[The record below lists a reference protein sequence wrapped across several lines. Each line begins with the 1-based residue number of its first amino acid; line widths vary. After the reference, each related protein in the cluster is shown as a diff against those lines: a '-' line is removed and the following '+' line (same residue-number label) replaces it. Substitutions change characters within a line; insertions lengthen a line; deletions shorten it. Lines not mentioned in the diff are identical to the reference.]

1 MAEAEN
7 SDPIPAATVVLL
19 RNGDSGVEVLM
30 LRKNAKIDFGGM
42 WVFPG
47 GCIEEEDYGSNR
59 DINAAAQVAAARETR
74 EEAGIEA
81 DPESFIWFA
90 HWTPPPI
97 TPRRFATWFFVTR
110 AIGYETIRIDGDEI
124 HDHCWV
130 TPGDALERHQR
141 QEFDLVAPTWVTLY
155 YLSQYDSL
163 DALLDRL
170 ASEPP
175 KTYETHVGKTAE
187 GHHVALWQ
195 GDAGYE
201 AWDAQLEGER
211 HRLIMAKGSH
221 IFENT
226 IERY

>member
-1 MAEAEN
+1 MAETEN
-7 SDPIPAATVVLL
+7 SEPIPAATVVLL
-19 RNGDSGVEVLM
+19 RDGESGVEVLM

-59 DINAAAQVAAARETR
+59 DINIAAQVAAARETR
-74 EEAGIEA
+74 EEAGLEA

-97 TPRRFATWFFVTR
+97 TRRRFSTWFFAAR
-110 AIGYETIRIDGDEI
+110 AIDHETIRIDGDEI

-130 TPGDALERHQR
+130 NPGDALARHQK
-141 QEFDLVAPTWVTLY
+141 QEFDLVPPTWVTLY
-155 YLSQYDSL
+155 YLSRYKSL
-163 DALLDRL
+163 KALLDRL

-187 GHHVALWQ
+187 GHHVALWH

-201 AWDAQLEGER
+201 AWDAQLPGPR
-211 HRLIMAKGSH
+211 HRLIMAKGLH
-221 IFENT
+221 KFENT
-226 IERY
+226 TERY